1 MTRKFNQLG
10 ISVTE
15 IVIVIA
21 LAGAIVIVL
30 ANLPAT
36 LGLIGQSN
44 HQAVANQ
51 IIEKKIENLR
61 SLGYVNLGNGSSTIN
76 DNRLLNLPYSTSEVL
91 IEDCPETICTN
102 GELVKK
108 ISIKVGW
115 IESKGDKEV
124 QVVTFISE
132 GGLQ

>member
-1 MTRKFNQLG
+1 MTRRLNQFG

-44 HQAVANQ
+44 HQAIANQ

-61 SLGYVNLGNGSSTIN
+61 SLGYDNLGNGSSTIN
-76 DNRLLNLPYSTSEVL
+76 DNRLLNLPDSTSEVL
-91 IEDCPETICTN
+91 VEDCPETICTN

-108 ISIKVGW
+108 ISIKIGW
-115 IESKGDKEV
+115 TESKGDKEV